1 LPDAIFEVAGRSKT
15 ERVKKGKREVI
26 YRITLKSEDGRHT
39 LVLTDTDSAIIEQY
53 PFGSAINVSI
63 GPNPQTTLK
72 EES

>member
-15 ERVKKGKREVI
+15 ERVKKGKRE
-26 YRITLKSEDGRHT
+26 
-39 LVLTDTDSAIIEQY
+39 VLTDTDSAIIEQY